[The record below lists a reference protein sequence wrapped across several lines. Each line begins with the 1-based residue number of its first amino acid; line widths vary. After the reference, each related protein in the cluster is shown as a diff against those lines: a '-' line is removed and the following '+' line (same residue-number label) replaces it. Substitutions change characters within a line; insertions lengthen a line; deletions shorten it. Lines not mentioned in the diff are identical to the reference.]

1 MELAIGALQAGD
13 NCTFFENQRNYE
25 ASMMKRIDM
34 VLFAI
39 VITVAVS
46 LIGLIISIAVKE
58 WGTTAATGIGTVVS
72 GTAMKFILDQ
82 KKDHQERIDKWVEAI
97 TSAGCP

>member
-1 MELAIGALQAGD
+1 MDLAVNALTAGD
-13 NCTFFENQRNYE
+13 NCAFFKNQRDYE
-25 ASMMKRIDM
+25 AAMLKRINL
-34 VLFAI
+34 VIFA
-39 VITVAVS
+39 VILTVAMS

-82 KKDHQERIDKWVEAI
+82 RRYHQDRISSWVKAI
-97 TSAGCP
+97 DEAGCP